1 MAHKILTTIVL
12 IGIFTTLVGCGA
24 QAAPTP
30 APTATPAAK
39 GVIVLSEVSN
49 APAKTLKQFQPLADY
64 LAANLGEF
72 GIGVGEV
79 KVAPDMETMAK
90 WLASGEVDLYFDSP
104 YPAMIVSDKSGAAPI
119 LRRWKGGGA
128 EYHTVVFARAGSG
141 LASPAELNGKMIAFE
156 ESYSSSGYM
165 LPRAH
170 LTQAGMKLTEK
181 PERSAVVAGDEV
193 GYVFSGSDENTIQW
207 VISGEVAAGVVD
219 NQVFAQIPAEIRANL
234 VILAETETLPR
245 HLVVVRPGM
254 DPKLLEAIKTLLV
267 GTDETEA
274 GQAALKA
281 FNTAKFDE
289 FPQGAPAALGRMREL
304 YALVQGQ

>member
-1 MAHKILTTIVL
+1 MSHKILTTIVL
-12 IGIFTTLVGCGA
+12 IGIFTALVGCGA

-30 APTATPAAK
+30 EPTATPTAK
-39 GVIVLSEVSN
+39 GVIVLSEISN
-49 APAKTLKQFQPLADY
+49 TPAKTIKQFQPLADY
-64 LAANLGEF
+64 LAANLGKF

-90 WLASGEVDLYFDSP
+90 WLASGDVDLYFDSP
-104 YPAMIVSDKSGAAPI
+104 YPAMIVGDKSGAPLI
-119 LRRWKGGGA
+119 LRRWKGGTA
-128 EYHTVVFARAGSG
+128 EYHSVFFARADSG
-141 LASPAELNGKMIAFE
+141 PASLADLTGKMIAFE
-156 ESYSSSGYM
+156 DNYSTAGYM
-165 LPRAH
+165 LARAH
-170 LTQAGMKLTEK
+170 LVGAGMKLAEK
-181 PERSAVVAGDEV
+181 PERSAAVARDEV
-193 GYVFSGSDENTIQW
+193 GYVFSGSNESTIQW

-219 NQVFAQIPAEIRANL
+219 NQVFAEIDEETRANL

-254 DPKLLEAIKTLLV
+254 DPARLEAIKTLLV
-267 GTDETEA
+267 GMDEAEA
-274 GQAALKA
+274 GQAVLKA